1 MFPVTTGGSTQTL
14 VTGATGSYT
23 GAMLT
28 NGTPY
33 LFGMRHTTST
43 TSNYTSING
52 NQLTPPT
59 NQALSTGYLTGTH
72 EYVIGIF
79 TYARQFLMG
88 DFILYDGA
96 LQTSE
101 IQQVEGY
108 LAWKWGLRGNLPT
121 THPFRNFPPTTVPFV
136 PTMFTGCALWLD
148 GADSSTITF
157 SGTNVASWN
166 DKSGNGRNATPGIGG
181 PVDGNG
187 GLVFTGFGTQ
197 YNTTYTAVPGAE
209 TIFIVA
215 IWTGGT
221 ADVNFAMIGA
231 TNVSG
236 RNFSVSKS
244 GSVIGVRWEKPGTPL
259 VGYAQTNGVQANV
272 RFLSSGVFT
281 GTAGTTGLNGG
292 TQSTST
298 AFSFSGTTTTRIGT
312 GSGASLFN
320 GTINEVL
327 IYSVALTQAQRQKV
341 EGYLAWK
348 WGLQANL
355 PDYHPYYKIR
365 P

>member
-1 MFPVTTGGSTQTL
+1 MFPVTDPSTQVL
-14 VTGATGSYT
+14 VCGNATPYT
-23 GAMLT
+23 GALLT

-33 LFGMRHTTST
+33 IFGVRHTTST
-43 TSNYTSING
+43 ASNYTSING

-59 NQALSTGYLTGTH
+59 NQALSTGYLTGTQ

-121 THPFRNFPPTTVPFV
+121 THPFYNSPPATALFAPPQFS
-136 PTMFTGCALWLD
+136 GLALWLD
-148 GADSSTITF
+148 GADSSTITIV
-157 SGTNVASWN
+157 SSAVTTWS
-166 DKSGNGRNATPGIGG
+166 DKSGNGRNATAGLGNT
-181 PVDGNG
+181 VDGNG
-187 GLVFTGFGTQ
+187 GLNFNGLGTY

-209 TIFIVA
+209 SVFIVA
-215 IWTGGT
+215 TSAGT
-221 ADVNFAMIGA
+221 QDVNYVILGA
-231 TNVSG
+231 TNANG
-236 RNFSVSKS
+236 RQLSLPKS
-244 GSVIGVRWEKPGTPL
+244 GSVIGIRWEKTGTPV
-259 VGYAQTNGVQANV
+259 VGYAQTNGIQSNV
-272 RFLSSGVFT
+272 RFLTSAVFT

-292 TQSTST
+292 TQSTS
-298 AFSFSGTTTTRIGT
+298 ASFSFSGTTTTRIGT
-312 GSGASLFN
+312 GFNGSLFN
-320 GTINEVL
+320 GVINEIV
-327 IYSVALTQAQRQKV
+327 IYSVALTESQRRRV

-348 WGLQANL
+348 WGVRDKL
-355 PDYHPYYKIR
+355 PDSHPYFKFR